1 MEEFLLST
9 PINPNNFP
17 AKLWRI
23 VNSPRYRSIRWD
35 PRGEGLIVDQQL
47 FESELL
53 APIKNISNG
62 AKLEPNTDLLF
73 KTTNFTSF
81 IRQLNLYGFRKLGQ
95 GSSEHPVPGELGAGD
110 GLLHHF
116 HNPSFK
122 QDHPELLINMKR
134 LTSANKAKL
143 AAGLQVNTR
152 PPNRFQRYLTN
163 SMDSIGQTKGDRHAP
178 IVLGYPWLSRHNP
191 HIDWSTRKMVSWSS
205 FCHST
210 CLQSALSAV
219 EVTTTSSASETTPPN
234 LSKVPAEYHNL
245 GKVFSKQRAL
255 SLPPHCPYNCAIDLL
270 LGAPLPTSRLYNQ
283 SGPEREAMETYLND
297 SLVVGIIQPSSSPV
311 GAGFFFVGKK
321 DSSLRPCIGYCGPN
335 SITIMNKYPLP
346 LINST
351 FKPLHGATIFS
362 KLDLRS
368 AHHLVR
374 IREGDEWKTA
384 FNTPLG
390 HFEYLVM
397 PFGLTNAPT
406 VLQALVN
413 DVLRDFIN
421 RFIFVYLDDILIS
434 RSLQEHTHH
443 VRQVLQSL
451 LENKLFVKAEKCKFH
466 VPSVS
471 FLEYIIESG
480 QVRADPEKIWAVAEF
495 PLTYR
500 PGSKNGKS
508 NALSHQYISEEGLPN
523 PEPILPPSCEV
534 AALTWEIESI
544 VKKAQRT
551 QPHPGPVTVGQLQRT
566 FRRDNLSPYPF
577 LSSTHNQSSNPG
589 GLDRTPIPPRTW
601 HSSIGLM
608 AGQIDTTSS
617 SPFSDK
623 AIPFS
628 VIQRF
633 PTEVTYSLQ
642 PNPNS
647 VHVQGS
653 QEIGSAGQKYTS
665 YLTSPSQY
673 HQAFY
678 PTAVLQCCTPNSHL
692 DPLAGCPNTNASS
705 YPNYNYYQ
713 NATMQSSYLVDI
725 LHSNAAHWDCT
736 ATDESKISEV
746 NLGTVF
752 QIVDELR
759 ASPTLQMVKMDDA
772 ENAIQMQ
779 ESQNTQQ
786 TPSSPTFT
794 ENAGAN
800 MQPMEIQTLTTAVS
814 EIKSFVVA
822 AADEPLSC
830 SLPAVADSVLTTMS
844 KLSENTT
851 TVSIVPE
858 PVASDQC
865 LTQDEVHKLCH
876 NTSLHSIMFVE
887 DGTQS
892 ISETTVHGTN
902 YHTGSLDPVQTSDR
916 SRTIISALLSDF
928 DLPKDTVTANTR
940 QQNSGQ
946 QAKSPDLHLLVDVAC
961 NQDHFQKEEDICV
974 WETEASH
981 SPQLSP

>member
-163 SMDSIGQTKGDRHAP
+163 SMDSIGQTKGDRH
-178 IVLGYPWLSRHNP
+178 
-191 HIDWSTRKMVSWSS
+191 
-205 FCHST
+205 
-210 CLQSALSAV
+210 
-219 EVTTTSSASETTPPN
+219 
-234 LSKVPAEYHNL
+234 
-245 GKVFSKQRAL
+245 
-255 SLPPHCPYNCAIDLL
+255 
-270 LGAPLPTSRLYNQ
+270 
-283 SGPEREAMETYLND
+283 
-297 SLVVGIIQPSSSPV
+297 
-311 GAGFFFVGKK
+311 
-321 DSSLRPCIGYCGPN
+321 
-335 SITIMNKYPLP
+335 
-346 LINST
+346 
-351 FKPLHGATIFS
+351 
-362 KLDLRS
+362 
-368 AHHLVR
+368 
-374 IREGDEWKTA
+374 
-384 FNTPLG
+384 
-390 HFEYLVM
+390 
-397 PFGLTNAPT
+397 
-406 VLQALVN
+406 
-413 DVLRDFIN
+413 
-421 RFIFVYLDDILIS
+421 
-434 RSLQEHTHH
+434 
-443 VRQVLQSL
+443 
-451 LENKLFVKAEKCKFH
+451 
-466 VPSVS
+466 
-471 FLEYIIESG
+471 
-480 QVRADPEKIWAVAEF
+480 
-495 PLTYR
+495 
-500 PGSKNGKS
+500 
-508 NALSHQYISEEGLPN
+508 
-523 PEPILPPSCEV
+523 
-534 AALTWEIESI
+534 
-544 VKKAQRT
+544 
-551 QPHPGPVTVGQLQRT
+551 GPVTVGQLQRT

-577 LSSTHNQSSNPG
+577 LSSTHNQSPLHTVSIKNLSGSNPG

-713 NATMQSSYLVDI
+713 SSYLVDI

-800 MQPMEIQTLTTAVS
+800 IRPMEIQTLTTAVS

-865 LTQDEVHKLCH
+865 LTHDEVHKLCH
-876 NTSLHSIMFVE
+876 NTSLHPIMFVE
-887 DGTQS
+887 DGTES